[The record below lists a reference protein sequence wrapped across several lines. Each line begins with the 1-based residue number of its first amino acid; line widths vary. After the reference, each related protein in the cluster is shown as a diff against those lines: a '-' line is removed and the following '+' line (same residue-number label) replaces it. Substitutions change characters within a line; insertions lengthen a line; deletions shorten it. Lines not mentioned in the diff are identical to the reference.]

1 MKCRRHLST
10 DKQKTAAKSAVFL
23 SSLVS
28 YDLIDHEAVDDGK
41 KSPAIMAGRYQL

>member
-28 YDLIDHEAVDDGK
+28 YDLIDHEAVGDRLIEQK
-41 KSPAIMAGRYQL
+41 KALP